1 MTTILPGVG
10 ESCHNQRV
18 DTVEPKFL
26 EGACQQSRIYKTAL
40 AGNMGT
46 AVPVPIFAK

>member
-10 ESCHNQRV
+10 ESSHNQRV

-26 EGACQQSRIYKTAL
+26 EGARRQSRIYKTAL

-46 AVPVPIFAK
+46 DVPTPIFAK